1 MAKKNEF
8 RKTMEERL
16 KYLLEDESVSEMS
29 IQGYGTVRE
38 SVLDLLDTCEDFGY
52 EEELLN
58 FTEKIQTQRMRNFG
72 SIIARSLLAWKSS
85 LMKSGMVTRTTSSM
99 TKTMTMTT
107 NKAVKRWRRTT
118 ITCWPAGCWPIC
130 MPA

>member
-58 FTEKIQTQRMRNFG
+58 FTEKNPDATD
-72 SIIARSLLAWKSS
+72 AELWKHYCSVS
-85 LMKSGMVTRTTSSM
+85 PGLEIVPDEEWDGDEDD
-99 TKTMTMTT
+99 
-107 NKAVKRWRRTT
+107 
-118 ITCWPAGCWPIC
+118 IEYDDDDDDDDE
-130 MPA
+130 